1 MKESDYQIVII
12 GAGAVGLAISRALA
26 ERGNKSVLIVDRDP
40 GFGRGISSRN
50 SEVIHSGIYYP
61 IDSLKS
67 KYCIMGRELLYQY
80 CEANKVFHQ
89 RCGKIII
96 ADEHQKE
103 SLMDLFH
110 LGESKNMG
118 DLKILSKKKISHYEP
133 DINGSIGLRIDSTGI
148 IDAHGLMNSFYQKSI
163 ASNHDYLFQSTVMDC
178 EPTQNGYQLTIKS
191 PADDLE
197 KVTSEWV
204 INAAGLNSDIISN
217 MIIPENSTPDLIFSK
232 GFYFSLASRWKNRF
246 NHLIY
251 PMPDKDQRSLGIH
264 LSFDQTGSVK
274 LGPDAHFLPHRTED
288 YSMDESLLKQ
298 FFEEASKYIVGL
310 DIEDLT
316 PNFSGIRPKI
326 KAVDYSF
333 ADYYIAH
340 EKENGFPG
348 WINLIGIESPGL
360 TSAIAIGEEIARWV
374 NDS

>member
-1 MKESDYQIVII
+1 
-12 GAGAVGLAISRALA
+12 
-26 ERGNKSVLIVDRDP
+26 
-40 GFGRGISSRN
+40 
-50 SEVIHSGIYYP
+50 
-61 IDSLKS
+61 
-67 KYCIMGRELLYQY
+67 MGRELLYQY

-118 DLKILSKKKISHYEP
+118 DLKILSKKEISHYEP

-274 LGPDAHFLPHRTED
+274 LGPDAHFFSDRTED
-288 YSMDESLLKQ
+288 YSMDESLLKY

-310 DIEDLT
+310 EIEDLT

-326 KAVDYSF
+326 KTDDYSF
-333 ADYYIAH
+333 ADFYMAH
-340 EKENGFPG
+340 EKEKGFPG
-348 WINLIGIESPGL
+348 WINLIGLESPGL
-360 TSAIAIGEEIARWV
+360 TSTIAIGEEIARWV

>member
-12 GAGAVGLAISRALA
+12 GAGAVGLAISRTLA

-96 ADEHQKE
+96 ADGHQKE
-103 SLMDLFH
+103 SLMDLFY

-118 DLKILSKKKISHYEP
+118 DLKILSKKEISYSEP

-178 EPTQNGYQLTIKS
+178 ESTQNGYQLTIKS
-191 PADDLE
+191 PVDDLE
-197 KVTSEWV
+197 KVTSEWI

-232 GFYFSLASRWKNRF
+232 GFYFSLASRWRNRF

-264 LSFDQTGSVK
+264 LSFDKSNRIK
-274 LGPDAHFLPHRTED
+274 IGPNAVWQNNRKED
-288 YSMDESLLKQ
+288 YYVDEKLLDT
-298 FFEEASKYIVGL
+298 FYNEASVYIKGL
-310 DIEDLT
+310 KKSEISPD
-316 PNFSGIRPKI
+316 FSGIRPRIRNKEE
-326 KAVDYSF
+326 KFSDF
-333 ADYYIAH
+333 YISH
-340 EKENGFPG
+340 EKENGYPG
-348 WINLIGIESPGL
+348 FINLIGIDSPGL
-360 TSAIAIGEEIARWV
+360 TSAISIAKDIASWIE
-374 NDS
+374 

>member
-1 MKESDYQIVII
+1 MKESDYQIAII

-26 ERGNKSVLIVDRDP
+26 EKGNKSVLIVDRDP

-110 LGESKNMG
+110 LGESKNM
-118 DLKILSKKKISHYEP
+118 DNLKVLSKKEISYLEP

-178 EPTQNGYQLTIKS
+178 APTQNGYQLTIKS

-232 GFYFSLASRWKNRF
+232 GFYFSLASRWRNRF

-274 LGPDAHFLPHRTED
+274 LGPDAHFLSDRKED
-288 YSMDESLLKQ
+288 YSMDESLLKH

-326 KAVDYSF
+326 KTNDYSF

-360 TSAIAIGEEIARWV
+360 TSAIAIGEEIARSV
-374 NDS
+374 NES